1 MHTTKDRI
9 GFGDDDVLWRVESYL
24 GSKHFPAFRALK
36 VMVNKGVVTISGKV
50 DNFHERQVA
59 LNCCRRVAGV
69 RNLIDQIQVM
79 TGTAKTHQEV

>member
-1 MHTTKDRI
+1 MRTTTDRI

-36 VMVNKGVVTISGKV
+36 VMVNQGVVTISGKV
-50 DNFHERQVA
+50 ENFHERQVA

-69 RNLIDQIQVM
+69 RKLIDNIQVM
-79 TGTAKTHQEV
+79 AASGKLVKQ